1 MRLCPTSLVFGL
13 SALLAT
19 AQVPAPMASLSPAWQ
34 AQWSLRAR
42 LGQGGAAF
50 APARPWKA
58 TTDQVDIP
66 AAFDGTRLVL
76 VNANPKKVRALDPL
90 TGSTLWE
97 VPFTGL
103 LDVPP
108 QIAGNR
114 VIFALEGGRLG
125 VLDAATGA
133 LRNLLSLPPW
143 KSAKGGSPSL
153 KPRLLFPAVAGDTLV
168 VGWHTPASEQRPDQG
183 LFAFDLTT
191 GALRWSSALPGASEL
206 HPLILGNRVLVGG
219 GGQLTTFDLA
229 TGRVGWIAKTPK
241 RTAFESCQLIED
253 RLFLRTQQEIFAL
266 DPVTGQILWSQE
278 AQGSSL
284 LIGAG
289 DRLIF
294 TAPRGTFNPT
304 SWIVAFNSRTG
315 EKAWEWEA
323 DNALLPWILNGRVL
337 LNANAEVLSL
347 DLATGAPLW
356 RRDLGNPLVLP
367 LQVRGDAI
375 LAVHRAKGGARIV
388 ALRPADGSESSAAQI
403 KEKIGA
409 GLIYGG
415 TKGVL
420 LPLAEG
426 GIVAF

>member
-1 MRLCPTSLVFGL
+1 MRLCPTSLVLGL
-13 SALLAT
+13 SALAAI
-19 AQVPAPMASLSPAWQ
+19 AQVPAPMQSLGPSWQ
-34 AQWSLRAR
+34 AQWLLRAR
-42 LGQGGAAF
+42 LGQGNAAF
-50 APARPWKA
+50 VPARSWKV
-58 TTDQVDIP
+58 TTDQSEIP

-76 VNANPKKVRALDPL
+76 VNASPKKVLAVDPL

-103 LDVPP
+103 LDIPP

-133 LRNLLSLPPW
+133 LRNLLSVPAW
-143 KSAKGGSPSL
+143 KSAKGGSPVP

-168 VGWHTPASEQRPDQG
+168 VGWHTPAGEQRPEQG
-183 LFAFDLTT
+183 LFAFDLNT
-191 GALRWSSALPGASEL
+191 GVLRWSSALPGASEL

-219 GGQLTTFDLA
+219 GGQVTTFDLA
-229 TGRVGWIAKTPK
+229 TGRGGWIAKTPK
-241 RTAFESCQLIED
+241 RSAFESCQLIED
-253 RLFLRTQQEIFAL
+253 RLFLRTLQEVFAL

-278 AQGSSL
+278 AQGNSL
-284 LIGAG
+284 LIGSG
-289 DRLIF
+289 DRLLF

-304 SWIVAFNSRTG
+304 TWIVAFNSRTG

-323 DNALLPWILNGRVL
+323 EGAHLPWILNGRVV
-337 LNANAEVLSL
+337 LNTNAEVLSL

-356 RRDLGNPLVLP
+356 RRELGGALSLP
-367 LQVRGDAI
+367 LQVRADAI

-388 ALRPADGSESSAAQI
+388 ALRPADGSEASAAQI

-409 GLIYGG
+409 GLIHGG
-415 TKGVL
+415 PKSVL

-426 GIVAF
+426 GVVAF